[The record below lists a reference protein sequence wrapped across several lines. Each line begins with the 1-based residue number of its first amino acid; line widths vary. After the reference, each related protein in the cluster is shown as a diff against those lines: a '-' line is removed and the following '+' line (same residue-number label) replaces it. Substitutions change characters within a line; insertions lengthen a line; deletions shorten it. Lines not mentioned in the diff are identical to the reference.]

1 MSSAGTEHRGTTS
14 RPLHIAINAWRD
26 TSHPLAGGSEV
37 MIDQLATGLAR
48 RGHRVELRAGG
59 PITDHPYP
67 VRDGGGKFTQYL
79 RAPIDHVRHQR
90 DADLVVD
97 IANGMSFYTPL
108 WRREPT
114 ICFVHHV
121 HTEHWSQWFPA
132 PVAAF
137 GRTLERKAMPL
148 AYASSLYATVS
159 PSSAEALIDLG
170 VAPDRIR
177 IVLNGVDIPTME
189 TVAPE
194 SAEPTFLAVGRLVPH
209 KRYDLLARMW
219 RQVHPVVGGRL
230 VIIGEGP
237 EAERIEALDVPGLE
251 LRGRVDQ
258 ATRDRLYGEA
268 WMLLHPSM
276 LEGWGLVVMEAAA
289 HATPTLAFD
298 APGVRDSVVASQTGI
313 LAHTEG
319 EYIDA
324 WIELAQNRD
333 LRGKLGRGA
342 RDRAEEFG
350 WDATTQRFE
359 EIAMEAVDAG
369 RLERSRRRGRPAR
382 PVASH
387 ASTPGGA
394 RATTPAE
401 LVPADAER
409 LPTSWELLRLFRHEK
424 IDPDPFYEAL
434 ARRSIAQFR
443 HPFEGRRVL
452 DLGCGHGYDTLA
464 MRAAGAEVV
473 PLDMDAAKL
482 VATGS
487 PLPDSVQGD
496 ATRLPFPDASFDG
509 VYSSN
514 LLEHTPDTGPVL
526 TELERVLRPGGWAWV
541 SWTNWYSP
549 WGGHEIVPLHMLG
562 PDRGLKLWR
571 RLFGEPR
578 VNVPYV
584 ELWPTYVGR
593 VLADVRSRPG
603 LRLTAAVPRYWPSQR
618 WILDVPGLREVITWN
633 CVLEIER
640 VPRS

>member
-1 MSSAGTEHRGTTS
+1 MTDGIGGRAANA

-37 MIDQLATGLAR
+37 MIDQLATGLAA

-59 PITDHPYP
+59 PITDHPYR
-67 VRDGGGKFTQYL
+67 VRDGGGKFSQYL
-79 RAPIDHVRHQR
+79 TAPIDHLRHQR
-90 DADLVVD
+90 QADLVVD

-137 GRTLERKAMPL
+137 GRTLERRAMPS

-159 PSSAEALIDLG
+159 PSSAESLIDLG

-177 IVLNGVDIPTME
+177 IVLNGVDLPADDEVSPE
-189 TVAPE
+189 TP
-194 SAEPTFLAVGRLVPH
+194 EPTFLAVGRLVPH

-251 LRGRVDQ
+251 LAGHVDE

-289 HATPTLAFD
+289 HGTPTLAFD
-298 APGVRDSVVASQTGI
+298 APGVRDSVVASQTGV

-319 EYIDA
+319 EYVDA
-324 WIELAQNRD
+324 WIELTRNRD
-333 LRGKLGRGA
+333 LRAKLGQGA
-342 RDRAEEFG
+342 RDRAQEFG
-350 WDATTQRFE
+350 WEATVSRFE
-359 EIAMEAVDAG
+359 EIAREAVDGG
-369 RLERSRRRGRPAR
+369 RLERSRRRPRPER
-382 PVASH
+382 PVTDDH
-387 ASTPGGA
+387 GA
-394 RATTPAE
+394 PA
-401 LVPADAER
+401 ADAIGEVER

-424 IDPDPFYEAL
+424 TDPDPFYEAL

-464 MRAAGAEVV
+464 MREAGAEVV
-473 PLDMDAAKL
+473 PVDMDGAKL

-487 PLPDSVQGD
+487 ALPDAVQGD
-496 ATRLPFPDASFDG
+496 ATRLPFPDATFDG
-509 VYSSN
+509 VYCSN
-514 LLEHTPDTGPVL
+514 LLEHTPSTGPVF
-526 TELERVLRPGGWAWV
+526 TELERILRPGGWAWV

-562 PDRGLKLWR
+562 PDRGLRLWR
-571 RLFGEPR
+571 RFFGEPR

-584 ELWPTYVGR
+584 ELWPTYVGK

-603 LRLTAAVPRYWPSQR
+603 LRLTAATPRYWPRHR
-618 WILDVPGLREVITWN
+618 WILGVPGLREVITWN
-633 CVLEIER
+633 CVLELER
-640 VPRS
+640 VSSPSEA

>member
-1 MSSAGTEHRGTTS
+1 MTAAVTGGRGATP

-37 MIDQLATGLAR
+37 MIDHLATGLAA

-59 PITDHPYP
+59 PTTTHPYT
-67 VRDGGGKFTQYL
+67 VRDGGGKFSQYL
-79 RAPIDHVRHQR
+79 RAPVDHLRHQR
-90 DADLVVD
+90 HADLVVD

-114 ICFVHHV
+114 VCFVHHV
-121 HTEHWSQWFPA
+121 HTEHWEQWFPK

-137 GRTLERKAMPL
+137 GRTLERRAMPL

-170 VAPDRIR
+170 VAPERIR
-177 IVLNGVDIPTME
+177 IVLNGVELPAPED
-189 TVAPE
+189 VAPE
-194 SAEPTFLAVGRLVPH
+194 APEPLFLAVGRLVPH

-251 LRGRVDQ
+251 LLGRVDE

-268 WMLLHPSM
+268 WLLLHPSM

-289 HATPTLAFD
+289 QATPTLAFD
-298 APGVRDSVVASQTGI
+298 APGVRDSVVASRTGV

-319 EYIDA
+319 DYVDA
-324 WIELAQNRD
+324 WIELARNHD
-333 LRGKLGRGA
+333 LRAKLGQGA
-342 RDRAEEFG
+342 RERAEEFG
-350 WDATTQRFE
+350 WDATTTRFE
-359 EIAMEAVDAG
+359 EVAYEAVDAG
-369 RLERSRRRGRPAR
+369 RLARSRRRARPAR
-382 PVASH
+382 PVPEAR
-387 ASTPGGA
+387 PGGEA
-394 RATTPAE
+394 LPAA
-401 LVPADAER
+401 PGPDAEVR
-409 LPTSWELLRLFRHEK
+409 LPTSWELLRLFSREK
-424 IDPDPFYEAL
+424 TDPDPFYRAL
-434 ARRSIAQFR
+434 AQRSVAQFR

-452 DLGCGHGYDTLA
+452 DLGCGHGYDTRA

-473 PLDMDAAKL
+473 PVDMDGAKL
-482 VATGS
+482 VVTGA
-487 PLPDSVQGD
+487 PLEGSVQGD

-509 VYSSN
+509 VYCSN
-514 LLEHTPDTGPVL
+514 LLEHTPATPPVF
-526 TELERVLRPGGWAWV
+526 TEIERVLKPGGWAWV

-562 PDRGLKLWR
+562 PDRGLRLWR

-584 ELWPTYVGR
+584 ELWPTYVGT

-603 LRLTAAVPRYWPSQR
+603 LRLTSASPRYWPR
-618 WILDVPGLREVITWN
+618 HKWILGVPGLREVVTWN
-633 CVLEIER
+633 CVLELER
-640 VPRS
+640 TSGT